1 MGRIAGIDLGTTYS
15 GLAVLNE
22 LGRPETVPNLDG
34 ERITPS
40 AVYFPEDSTDTVLVG
55 TEALNA
61 QADDAD
67 RAARWIKRYMGEEY
81 YPREI
86 LGRKWTPA
94 ELSSLIL
101 RKLREECGS
110 HSGPIEDA
118 VITVP
123 AYFDEV
129 RRKATMDAGKMA
141 GLNVVAIINEP
152 TAAALYYATEHDVSG
167 RILVFDLGGGTFDVT
182 VMDVRGRQ
190 VDIVCS
196 KGDHQLGG
204 YDFDRA
210 LLGIFEDIYREET
223 GEALLAREE
232 DRARFMLEAETLKK
246 TLSRRAQGRVIL
258 AGDAGTARA
267 RISRERFEE
276 AISPLIARIEMLV
289 EDVLDEAE
297 MEPEDV
303 SQVLLVGGST
313 RIPLVSGRLERMFG
327 QPPRTAVNVDE
338 CVAMGA
344 AIHAGLRMME
354 QQPSKVPESVQAGLG
369 DIRLKEVCGHCYG
382 TIVASLDEK
391 TGRQTLANDV
401 LIEKNTPLPC
411 SVSRTYYTAV
421 KGQTAVEA
429 KVTQH
434 ATETTD
440 ADLVNLVAVGRLELP
455 PGRDPGKPVKVTY
468 SYDTN
473 QRMHCVFEDVETG
486 RTLEL
491 DIDTQAGSMS
501 ADEVERRRSGLRVF
515 TVE

>member
-1 MGRIAGIDLGTTYS
+1 LGRIAGIDLGTTYS

-40 AVYFPEDSTDTVLVG
+40 AVFFPEDTAETVLVG

-61 QADDAD
+61 QADDAH
-67 RAARWIKRYMGEEY
+67 RAARWIKRYMGEER

-86 LGRKWTPA
+86 AGRSWTPA

-101 RKLREECGS
+101 RKLREECGREA
-110 HSGPIEDA
+110 GGIEDA

-152 TAAALYYATEHDVSG
+152 TAAALYYATEHEVSG

-182 VMDVRGRQ
+182 VMDVRGHDI
-190 VDIVCS
+190 DIVCS

-210 LLGIFEDIYREET
+210 LLDILRKIYREET
-223 GEALLAREE
+223 GGELAATEE

-246 TLSRRAQGRVIL
+246 TLSRRPSSRVIL
-258 AGDAGTARA
+258 ASEAGTARGKVT
-267 RISRERFEE
+267 RQRFEE
-276 AISPLIARIEMLV
+276 AVSPLMARIEMLV

-297 MEPEDV
+297 MEPEDL

-313 RIPLVSGRLERMFG
+313 RIPLVSERLERMFG
-327 QPPRTAVNVDE
+327 SPPKTAVNVDE

-344 AIHAGLRMME
+344 AIHAGLRMM
-354 QQPSKVPESVQAGLG
+354 QSQPSRVPESVRAGLG

-382 TIVASLDEK
+382 TIVATLDDE
-391 TGRQTLANDV
+391 TGRQKLSNDV

-411 SVSRTYYTAV
+411 SVSRTYYTAA

-434 ATETTD
+434 ATETDD
-440 ADLVNLVAVGRLELP
+440 ADLVNLVAKGKLDLP

-468 SYDTN
+468 SYDEN
-473 QRMHCVFEDVETG
+473 QRMHCVFEDVETA

-501 ADEVERRRSGLRVF
+501 PDEVERRRSSLRVF